1 MFFNGIRGGQFQQ
14 LSERSSVSDQVQ
26 IDSDGRLLQQVA
38 QGIEHAMEHCVTKY
52 GGLVWSIAQ
61 RYAKDRSSA
70 EDIVQETFTDLWKSA
85 NRYDPSV
92 ATESTFIGM
101 LARRRAIDFARK
113 ESRQPFL
120 EPLPDAESLP
130 HVSPEP
136 SAASRCESQDVR
148 DAIKQLPG
156 ETQQIFSL
164 HFDEG
169 MTHPEIAEKTGI
181 PLGTIKT
188 RLRRGLID
196 VRNILHRLEGVQP
209 SLSSAR

>member
-1 MFFNGIRGGQFQQ
+1 VSGQFQI
-14 LSERSSVSDQVQ
+14 E
-26 IDSDGRLLQQVA
+26 SDGSLLQQVA
-38 QGIEHAMEHCVTKY
+38 QGTERAMEHCLTKY

-61 RYAKDRSSA
+61 RYAKNRSSA

-85 NRYDPSV
+85 GRYDPSV
-92 ATESTFIGM
+92 ATEITFVGM

-113 ESRQPFL
+113 ESRQPIL

-136 SAASRCESQDVR
+136 SAALSCESQDVR
-148 DAIKQLPG
+148 DALKQLPE

-169 MTHPEIAEKTGI
+169 MTHPEIVEKTGL
-181 PLGTIKT
+181 PLGTVKT

>member
-1 MFFNGIRGGQFQQ
+1 MNSQFEIEPDGG
-14 LSERSSVSDQVQ
+14 
-26 IDSDGRLLQQVA
+26 LLHQVA
-38 QGIEHAMEHCVTKY
+38 QGTERAMETCVTKY

-85 NRYDPSV
+85 GRYDPSV
-92 ATESTFIGM
+92 ASESTFIGM

-113 ESRQPFL
+113 ESRRPML
-120 EPLPDAESLP
+120 EPMPDAESLP
-130 HVSPEP
+130 HASQEP
-136 SAASRCESQDVR
+136 SAAVRCESEEVR
-148 DAIKQLPG
+148 AALKQLPE
-156 ETQQIFSL
+156 ETQQIFTL

-169 MTHPEIAEKTGI
+169 MTHPEIVEKTGL
-181 PLGTIKT
+181 PLGTVKT

-196 VRNILHRLEGVQP
+196 VRNILHRLESVQP

>member
-1 MFFNGIRGGQFQQ
+1 MNSQVEIEPDGG
-14 LSERSSVSDQVQ
+14 
-26 IDSDGRLLQQVA
+26 LLQQVA
-38 QGIEHAMEHCVTKY
+38 QGTERAMETCVTKY

-85 NRYDPSV
+85 GRYDPSV
-92 ATESTFIGM
+92 ATETTFIGM

-113 ESRQPFL
+113 ESRQPLL
-120 EPLPDAESLP
+120 EPLPDAESLAN
-130 HVSPEP
+130 VSEEP
-136 SAASRCESQDVR
+136 SGAVRCESEEVR
-148 DAIKQLPG
+148 AALRQLPE

-169 MTHPEIAEKTGI
+169 MTHPEIVEKTGL
-181 PLGTIKT
+181 PLGTVKT

-196 VRNILHRLEGVQP
+196 VRNLLHRLESVQP